1 MLDDSNTG
9 LVVSSLILQI
19 GAVGL
24 IANSLWDFGV
34 ILKLQQQPVKFDGF
48 EFLLVFFL
56 LCVCECPIQIIISI
70 LTGPNKFI
78 KIMSSSL

>member
-48 EFLLVFFL
+48 EFLLVF
-56 LCVCECPIQIIISI
+56 LCYVCVNGLSKLSFP
-70 LTGPNKFI
+70 F
-78 KIMSSSL
+78 

>member
-1 MLDDSNTG
+1 
-9 LVVSSLILQI
+9 VVSSLILQI

-48 EFLLVFFL
+48 EFLLVFFIVM
-56 LCVCECPIQIIISI
+56 CV
-70 LTGPNKFI
+70 
-78 KIMSSSL
+78 

>member
-48 EFLLVFFL
+48 EFLLVFFFVM
-56 LCVCECPIQIIISI
+56 CV
-70 LTGPNKFI
+70 
-78 KIMSSSL
+78 